1 MKIGYN
7 NILTTLWFI
16 LMLSCGSFVALT
28 TFDKIFNSDIIL
40 IARFFVV
47 LSYILTLGVMIF
59 LLLRFR
65 LLFVTKDKLIS
76 LYLFKLQKTTI
87 LLDEIKTSKWSTW
100 DIKSHKFISLTITDK
115 SKNKI
120 SISDFEF
127 ENFDNLVAS
136 FIGENYLDKSIIH
149 YKEQAK
155 QNISFTNFITLLTAI
170 FLISMIVKV
179 AFDKNINNTI
189 VIIFMLTFVTL
200 FTTLKR
206 SNKYRQIEK
215 YGL

>member
-87 LLDEIKTSKWSTW
+87 LLDEIKTLKWSTW
-100 DIKSHKFISLTITDK
+100 NIKSHKFISLTITDK

-155 QNISFTNFITLLTAI
+155 QNISLTNFITLLTAI
-170 FLISMIVKV
+170 FLIYMIVKV

-189 VIIFMLTFVTL
+189 VIIFMLAFVSL
-200 FTTLKR
+200 LTTIKR

-215 YGL
+215 YGI